1 MILKKHKIVLYNP
14 KTVFFDMPLALMAI
28 GSGYEK
34 DKFEVVIIDGRI
46 EKDAHEKVLKECIG
60 AVCFGVTVLTGSPIK
75 DALEITRKVKK
86 HVPQL
91 PTIWGGW
98 HPSLFPKE
106 ILLEEPSVDI
116 TVQGQGEVTFRELI
130 DAFIHQSTLE
140 NIAGICFRNKE
151 GEVVENTARKMENM
165 EDLPPVDYNLIDV
178 EHYFVK
184 KGKKQLDYISSIGCL
199 NRCAFCA
206 DPFVFKRK
214 FSAISAERV
223 ASELKSLH
231 QKYAFTQVNF
241 QDETFF
247 TYKERAVN
255 LGKELCKLNLNIQWT
270 TTLRADQGD
279 RLTLDEFKL
288 LAQSGLKRVLVG
300 VESGSEEMMK
310 RLGKDITKKQVL
322 ATANKCIKSGITV
335 QFPFIVGLP
344 DETDFD
350 FASTL
355 DFAIELRNMS
365 DTFEIVI
372 FYFKPYPGSDLA
384 NQLIKN
390 GHKMPS
396 TLDDFSK
403 FDFIDATNNWLS
415 KSKIRKTEAIK
426 FYLKLS
432 RNKIKLVYPLKVLA
446 KIRLKHQ
453 AFNFPIEKWLIE
465 NVRPTK
471 KLS

>member
-1 MILKKHKIVLYNP
+1 MLLKKHKFVLYNP

-60 AVCFGVTVLTGSPIK
+60 AVCFGVTVITGSPIK
-75 DALEITRKVKK
+75 DALEITQKVKK
-86 HVPQL
+86 HAPYL

-106 ILLEEPSVDI
+106 ILVEEPSVDI
-116 TVQGQGEVTFRELI
+116 TVQGQGEVTFRELVE
-130 DAFIHQSTLE
+130 AFINHSTLE
-140 NIAGICFRNKE
+140 NIAGICYRNKA
-151 GEVVENTARKMENM
+151 GKIVENIARNMSNM
-165 EDLPPVDYNLIDV
+165 EDQPPVDYTLIDV
-178 EHYFVK
+178 ENYFDK
-184 KGKKQLDYISSIGCL
+184 KGKKQLDYISSIGCF

-223 ASELKSLH
+223 ANELKSLH
-231 QKYAFTQVNF
+231 QKYAFIQVNF

-255 LGKELCKLNLNIQWT
+255 LGKELCKLDLNIQWT
-270 TTLRADQGD
+270 ATLRADQGD

-300 VESGSEEMMK
+300 VESGSEKMMK

-322 ATANKCIKSGITV
+322 ATANKCMKSGIAV

-344 DETDFD
+344 DETDLD

-355 DFAIELRNMS
+355 DFAIELGNMS
-365 DTFEIVI
+365 DAFEIVI

-396 TLDDFSK
+396 TLDDFSE
-403 FDFIDATNNWLS
+403 FDYIGKTNNWLS
-415 KSKIRKTEAIK
+415 DSKIQKTEAIK

-432 RNKIKLVYPLKVLA
+432 RNKTNLFYPLKLLA
-446 KIRLKHQ
+446 KKRLKYQ
-453 AFNFPIEKWLIE
+453 AFKFPFEKWLIDKI
-465 NVRPTK
+465 RPTQ